1 MEEEA
6 HIQEFLGSLESLS
19 RNTKHQSEK
28 LLLLEEQ
35 IKEELGE
42 LLGREIYSAGSQLL
56 GLLMFDSDIDVATAV
71 EDENDLKHVLSILE
85 SQNFDFEAYTNNIYH
100 GLQFGVCCSVMEGVK
115 IDVQLRSK
123 KNISQLEAQI
133 ANLPNWNEEE
143 ISQLR
148 NKKILARAIGGSLYV
163 NWKHD
168 LYRAHLPA
176 LILSNT
182 KRTPDEMC
190 RSHNTLLNGQCPKR
204 ATHGSYCKLHKNE
217 DDGR

>member
-1 MEEEA
+1 MSEVQLIEKFSVA
-6 HIQEFLGSLESLS
+6 LDALS
-19 RNTKHQSEK
+19 QNTKHQSGK

-35 IKEELGE
+35 VKEELGE

-56 GLLMFDSDIDVATAV
+56 GLLMFDSDIDVAIAV
-71 EDENDLKHVLSILE
+71 EDENDLKHVLGILE

-100 GLQFGVCCSVMEGVK
+100 GLQFGVCCSLMEGVK
-115 IDVQLRSK
+115 IDIQLRSK
-123 KNISQLEAQI
+123 KNIADLEAQI

-143 ISQLR
+143 ISRLR
-148 NKKILARAIGGSLYV
+148 KKKILTRAIGGSIYV

-168 LYRAHLPA
+168 LYRLHLPA

-182 KRTPDEMC
+182 RRTADEMC
-190 RSHNTLLNGQCPKR
+190 QSHNTLLNGQCPKR

-217 DDGR
+217 DDY

>member
-1 MEEEA
+1 MSQVQLIEKFSVA
-6 HIQEFLGSLESLS
+6 LDALSL
-19 RNTKHQSEK
+19 NTKHQSEK

-35 IKEELGE
+35 VKEELGE

-56 GLLMFDSDIDVATAV
+56 GLLMFDSDIDVAIAV
-71 EDENDLKHVLSILE
+71 EDERDLEHVLSILE
-85 SQNFDFEAYTNNIYH
+85 SQNFDFEAYTNKIYH
-100 GLQFGVCCSVMEGVK
+100 GLQFGVCCSVMEGIK
-115 IDVQLRSK
+115 IDIQLRSK
-123 KNISQLEAQI
+123 KNIADLEAQI

-143 ISQLR
+143 ISRLR
-148 NKKILARAIGGSLYV
+148 REKILTRAIGGSMYV

-168 LYRAHLPA
+168 LYRLHLPA

-182 KRTPDEMC
+182 RRTADEMC

-217 DDGR
+217 GDY

>member
-19 RNTKHQSEK
+19 QNTKHQSEK

-56 GLLMFDSDIDVATAV
+56 GLLMFDSDIDVAIAV
-71 EDENDLKHVLSILE
+71 EDENDLKHVLSLLE
-85 SQNFDFEAYTNNIYH
+85 SQNFVFEAYTNNVYH

-123 KNISQLEAQI
+123 KNISELEAQI

-148 NKKILARAIGGSLYV
+148 TKKF
-163 NWKHD
+163 
-168 LYRAHLPA
+168 
-176 LILSNT
+176 
-182 KRTPDEMC
+182 
-190 RSHNTLLNGQCPKR
+190 LLVQ
-204 ATHGSYCKLHKNE
+204 
-217 DDGR
+217 